1 LLNKNPSGDIL
12 ADDSDMSAETNLP
25 GFEKVKERIKNPR
38 KMIKNDFDSLF
49 KSIVA
54 KDKEL
59 ERLTLDF
66 ERMVEEKVV
75 EIEGV
80 TDEQEMNIK

>member
-1 LLNKNPSGDIL
+1 
-12 ADDSDMSAETNLP
+12 MSAETNLP

>member
-1 LLNKNPSGDIL
+1 
-12 ADDSDMSAETNLP
+12 MSAETNLP

-38 KMIKNDFDSLF
+38 KMMKNDFDSLF
-49 KSIVA
+49 NTIVA

-59 ERLTLDF
+59 ERLTLAF

-80 TDEQEMNIK
+80 TDEQEMNIKQHQHLYEMEKLKTMD